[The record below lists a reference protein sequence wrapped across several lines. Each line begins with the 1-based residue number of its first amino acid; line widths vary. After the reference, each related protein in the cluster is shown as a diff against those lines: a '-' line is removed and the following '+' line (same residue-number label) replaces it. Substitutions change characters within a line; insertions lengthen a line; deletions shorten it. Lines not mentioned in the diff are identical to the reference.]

1 MTPAF
6 DDLPVAL
13 PPGCAGA
20 RVAGDPSGWAEAF
33 DWPAELT
40 DAAISRRSDFLMGRL
55 AAVEALRRLG
65 AEGSVGRS
73 PEGAPVWPEGIAG
86 SLTHHSGVAAAIVGR
101 QAGGLGP
108 SDGGPGRELAGL
120 GIDICPRLQ
129 GDRLRAV
136 VRQCLTEAER
146 EAWASENAATLA
158 FAAKESIYKAAY
170 PRAQRFIGFDEA
182 EIVDVGD
189 AGRSTVEKHHPVDAF
204 DRRTHAGT
212 WTAVLADELARL
224 LGVDTVTGSYAWDGE
239 LVYAVLA
246 LESSR

>member
-13 PPGCAGA
+13 PAGCAGA
-20 RVAGDPSGWAEAF
+20 RVAGDPSGWAEVF
-33 DWPAELT
+33 DWPTELT

-86 SLTHHSGVAAAIVGR
+86 SLTHHSGVAAAVVGR
-101 QAGGLGP
+101 GA
-108 SDGGPGRELAGL
+108 DGQGYAGL
-120 GIDICPRLQ
+120 GIDICPRLE

-146 EAWASENAATLA
+146 EAWASEEAATLA

-189 AGRSTVEKHHPVDAF
+189 GGRSTVEKRHAVDAF

>member
-33 DWPAELT
+33 DWPTELT
-40 DAAISRRSDFLMGRL
+40 DAAATRRSDFLMGRL

-65 AEGSVGRS
+65 AQGSVGRS

-101 QAGGLGP
+101 QAGGQGYT
-108 SDGGPGRELAGL
+108 GL
-120 GIDICPRLQ
+120 GIDICPRLE

-146 EAWASENAATLA
+146 EAWASEDAATLA

>member
-13 PPGCAGA
+13 PAGCAGA
-20 RVAGDPSGWAEAF
+20 RVAGDPTAWSEAF
-33 DWPAELT
+33 DWPTELT

-86 SLTHHSGVAAAIVGR
+86 SLTHHSGVAAAVVGR
-101 QAGGLGP
+101 GADGQGYAGM
-108 SDGGPGRELAGL
+108 
-120 GIDICPRLQ
+120 GIDICPRLE

-146 EAWASENAATLA
+146 EAWASEEAATLA

-189 AGRSTVEKHHPVDAF
+189 
-204 DRRTHAGT
+204 GT
-212 WTAVLADELARL
+212 WAARLCGPLADE
-224 LGVDTVTGSYAWDGE
+224 LGVDTVMGTHAWDGS
-239 LVYAVLA
+239 LLYAVLA

>member
-13 PPGCAGA
+13 PAGCAGA
-20 RVAGDPSGWAEAF
+20 RVAGDPSGWAEVF
-33 DWPAELT
+33 DWPTELT

-101 QAGGLGP
+101 RAGGQGYT
-108 SDGGPGRELAGL
+108 GL
-120 GIDICPRLQ
+120 GIDICPRLE

-146 EAWASENAATLA
+146 EAWASEDAATLA

-224 LGVDTVTGSYAWDGE
+224 LGVGTVTGSYAWDGE

-246 LESSR
+246 LKSSR

>member
-6 DDLPVAL
+6 DNLPVAL
-13 PPGCAGA
+13 PAGCAGA

-33 DWPAELT
+33 DWPTELT
-40 DAAISRRSDFLMGRL
+40 DAAVSRRSDFLMGRL

-73 PEGAPVWPEGIAG
+73 PDGAPVWPAGIAG
-86 SLTHHSGVAAAIVGR
+86 SLTHHSGVAAAVVGR
-101 QAGGLGP
+101 DL
-108 SDGGPGRELAGL
+108 EGL
-120 GIDICPRLQ
+120 GIDICPRLE

-146 EAWASENAATLA
+146 EAWASEEAATLA

-189 AGRSTVEKHHPVDAF
+189 
-204 DRRTHAGT
+204 GT
-212 WTAVLADELARL
+212 WAARLCGPLADE
-224 LGVDTVTGSYAWDGE
+224 LGVDTVMGTHAWDGS
-239 LVYAVLA
+239 LLYAVLA

>member
-13 PPGCAGA
+13 PAGCAGA
-20 RVAGDPSGWAEAF
+20 RVAGDPSGWAEVF
-33 DWPAELT
+33 DWPTELT

-86 SLTHHSGVAAAIVGR
+86 SLTHHSGVAAAVVGR
-101 QAGGLGP
+101 GA
-108 SDGGPGRELAGL
+108 DGQGYAGL
-120 GIDICPRLQ
+120 GIDICPRLE

-146 EAWASENAATLA
+146 EAWTSEEAASLA

-189 AGRSTVEKHHPVDAF
+189 SGRSTVEKRHPVDAF
-204 DRRTHAGT
+204 DRRTRAGT

>member
-13 PPGCAGA
+13 PAGCAGA

-33 DWPAELT
+33 DWPTELT
-40 DAAISRRSDFLMGRL
+40 DAAVSRRSDFLMGRL

-73 PEGAPVWPEGIAG
+73 PDGAPVWPAGIAG
-86 SLTHHSGVAAAIVGR
+86 SLTHHSGVAAAVVGR
-101 QAGGLGP
+101 DL
-108 SDGGPGRELAGL
+108 EGL
-120 GIDICPRLQ
+120 GIDICPRLE

-146 EAWASENAATLA
+146 EAWASEEAATLA

-189 AGRSTVEKHHPVDAF
+189 
-204 DRRTHAGT
+204 GT
-212 WTAVLADELARL
+212 WAARLCGPLADE
-224 LGVDTVTGSYAWDGE
+224 LGVDTVMGTHAWDGS
-239 LVYAVLA
+239 LLYAVLA

>member
-13 PPGCAGA
+13 PAGCAGA

-33 DWPAELT
+33 DWPTEMT
-40 DAAISRRSDFLMGRL
+40 DAAATRRADFLMGRL

-86 SLTHHSGVAAAIVGR
+86 SLTHHSGVAAAVVGR
-101 QAGGLGP
+101 GA
-108 SDGGPGRELAGL
+108 DGQGYAGL
-120 GIDICPRLQ
+120 GIDICPRLE

-146 EAWASENAATLA
+146 EAWTSEEAATLA

-182 EIVDVGD
+182 EIVDVDVGD
-189 AGRSTVEKHHPVDAF
+189 GGRSAVEKRHPVDAF

>member
-13 PPGCAGA
+13 PAGCVGA

-33 DWPAELT
+33 DWPTELT
-40 DAAISRRSDFLMGRL
+40 DAAATRRADFLMGRL

-86 SLTHHSGVAAAIVGR
+86 SLTHHSGVAAAVVGR
-101 QAGGLGP
+101 GA
-108 SDGGPGRELAGL
+108 DGQGYAGL
-120 GIDICPRLQ
+120 GIDICPRLE

-146 EAWASENAATLA
+146 EAWTSEEAATLA

-189 AGRSTVEKHHPVDAF
+189 GGRSTVEKRHAVDAF

-246 LESSR
+246 LDSSR

>member
-13 PPGCAGA
+13 PAGCVGA

-33 DWPAELT
+33 DWPTELT
-40 DAAISRRSDFLMGRL
+40 DAAATRRADFLMGRL

-86 SLTHHSGVAAAIVGR
+86 SLTHHSGVAAAVVGR
-101 QAGGLGP
+101 GA
-108 SDGGPGRELAGL
+108 DGQGYAGL
-120 GIDICPRLQ
+120 GIDICPRLE

-146 EAWASENAATLA
+146 EAWTSEEAATLA

-189 AGRSTVEKHHPVDAF
+189 SGRSTVEKRHPVDAF

>member
-13 PPGCAGA
+13 PAGCVGA

-33 DWPAELT
+33 DWPTELT
-40 DAAISRRSDFLMGRL
+40 DAAATRRADFLMGRL

-86 SLTHHSGVAAAIVGR
+86 SLTHHSGVAAAVVGR
-101 QAGGLGP
+101 GA
-108 SDGGPGRELAGL
+108 DGQGYAGL
-120 GIDICPRLQ
+120 GIDICPRLE

-146 EAWASENAATLA
+146 EAWTSEEAATLA

-189 AGRSTVEKHHPVDAF
+189 AGRSRVEKHHPVDAF

-246 LESSR
+246 LDSSR

>member
-13 PPGCAGA
+13 PAGCVGA

-33 DWPAELT
+33 DWPTELT
-40 DAAISRRSDFLMGRL
+40 DAAATRRADFLMGRL

-86 SLTHHSGVAAAIVGR
+86 SLTHHSGVAAAVVGR
-101 QAGGLGP
+101 GA
-108 SDGGPGRELAGL
+108 DGQGYAGL
-120 GIDICPRLQ
+120 GIDICPRLE

-146 EAWASENAATLA
+146 EAWASEEAATLA

-189 AGRSTVEKHHPVDAF
+189 AGRSRVEKHHPVDAF

>member
-13 PPGCAGA
+13 PAGCAGA
-20 RVAGDPSGWAEAF
+20 RVAGDPSGWAEVF
-33 DWPAELT
+33 DWPTELT

-86 SLTHHSGVAAAIVGR
+86 SLTHHSGVAAAVVGR
-101 QAGGLGP
+101 DLEGLGV
-108 SDGGPGRELAGL
+108 DV
-120 GIDICPRLQ
+120 CPRLE

-136 VRQCLTEAER
+136 VRQCLTEVER
-146 EAWASENAATLA
+146 EAWASEEAATLA

-189 AGRSTVEKHHPVDAF
+189 
-204 DRRTHAGT
+204 GT
-212 WTAVLADELARL
+212 WAARLCGPLADEI
-224 LGVDTVTGSYAWDGE
+224 GVDTVMGTHAWDGS
-239 LVYAVLA
+239 LLYAVLA

>member
-13 PPGCAGA
+13 PAGCVGA

-33 DWPAELT
+33 DWPTELT
-40 DAAISRRSDFLMGRL
+40 DAAATRRADFLMGRL

-86 SLTHHSGVAAAIVGR
+86 SLTHHSGVAAAVVGR
-101 QAGGLGP
+101 GA
-108 SDGGPGRELAGL
+108 DGQGYAGL
-120 GIDICPRLQ
+120 GIDICPRLE

-146 EAWASENAATLA
+146 EAWASEEAATLA

-189 AGRSTVEKHHPVDAF
+189 GGRSTVEKRHAVDAF

-246 LESSR
+246 LDSSR

>member
-13 PPGCAGA
+13 PAGCAGA

-33 DWPAELT
+33 DWPTELT
-40 DAAISRRSDFLMGRL
+40 DAAATRRADFLMGRL

-86 SLTHHSGVAAAIVGR
+86 SLTHHSGVAAAVVGR
-101 QAGGLGP
+101 GA
-108 SDGGPGRELAGL
+108 DGQGYAGL
-120 GIDICPRLQ
+120 GIDICPRLE

-146 EAWASENAATLA
+146 EAWTSEEAATLA

-189 AGRSTVEKHHPVDAF
+189 GGRSTVEKRHPVDAF

>member
-1 MTPAF
+1 MSPAF

-33 DWPAELT
+33 DWPTELT
-40 DAAISRRSDFLMGRL
+40 EAAATRRSDFLMGRL

-65 AEGSVGRS
+65 ADGSVGRS

-86 SLTHHSGVAAAIVGR
+86 SLTHHSGVAAAVVGR
-101 QAGGLGP
+101 GADGQGYAGM
-108 SDGGPGRELAGL
+108 
-120 GIDICPRLQ
+120 GIDICPRLE

-146 EAWASENAATLA
+146 EAWASEGAATLA

-189 AGRSTVEKHHPVDAF
+189 
-204 DRRTHAGT
+204 GT
-212 WTAVLADELARL
+212 WAARL
-224 LGVDTVTGSYAWDGE
+224 CGPLTDELGVDTVMGTHAWDGS
-239 LVYAVLA
+239 LLYAVLA
-246 LESSR
+246 VPRPT

>member
-13 PPGCAGA
+13 PAGCVGA

-33 DWPAELT
+33 DWPTELT
-40 DAAISRRSDFLMGRL
+40 DAAATRRADFLMGRL

-86 SLTHHSGVAAAIVGR
+86 SLTHHSGVAAAVVGR
-101 QAGGLGP
+101 GA
-108 SDGGPGRELAGL
+108 DGQGYAGL
-120 GIDICPRLQ
+120 GIDICPRLE

-146 EAWASENAATLA
+146 EAWTSEEAATLA

-189 AGRSTVEKHHPVDAF
+189 SGRSTVEKRHPVDAF
-204 DRRTHAGT
+204 DRRTRAGT

>member
-13 PPGCAGA
+13 PVGCVGA
-20 RVAGDPSGWAEAF
+20 RVAGDPSSWAEAF
-33 DWPAELT
+33 DWPTELT
-40 DAAISRRSDFLMGRL
+40 DAAVSRRSDFLMGRL

-86 SLTHHSGVAAAIVGR
+86 SLTHHSGVAAAVVGR
-101 QAGGLGP
+101 QAGGQGY
-108 SDGGPGRELAGL
+108 AGL
-120 GIDICPRLQ
+120 GIDICPRLD
-129 GDRLRAV
+129 GDRLQAV

-146 EAWASENAATLA
+146 ERWASEEAATLA

-170 PRAQRFIGFDEA
+170 PRAQRFIGFAEA

-189 AGRSTVEKHHPVDAF
+189 
-204 DRRTHAGT
+204 GT
-212 WTAVLADELARL
+212 WAARLCGPLADE
-224 LGVDTVTGSYAWDGE
+224 LGVDTVMGTHAWDGS
-239 LVYAVLA
+239 LLYAVLA

>member
-1 MTPAF
+1 MTPTF

-20 RVAGDPSGWAEAF
+20 RVMGDPSAWSEAF
-33 DWPAELT
+33 EWPTELT
-40 DAAISRRSDFLMGRL
+40 DAAATRRSDFLMGRL

-73 PEGAPVWPEGIAG
+73 ADGAPAWPEGIAG
-86 SLTHHSGVAAAIVGR
+86 SLTHHSGVAAAVVGR
-101 QAGGLGP
+101 DL
-108 SDGGPGRELAGL
+108 EGL
-120 GIDICPRLQ
+120 GIDICPRLE

-146 EAWASENAATLA
+146 EAWVSEEAATLA

-182 EIVDVGD
+182 EIVEVGD
-189 AGRSTVEKHHPVDAF
+189 
-204 DRRTHAGT
+204 GT
-212 WTAVLADELARL
+212 WAARLCGPLADE
-224 LGVDTVTGSYAWDGE
+224 LGVDTVMGTHSWDGS
-239 LVYAVLA
+239 LLYAVLA

>member
-6 DDLPVAL
+6 DNLPVAL
-13 PPGCAGA
+13 PAGCAGA

-33 DWPAELT
+33 DWPTELT
-40 DAAISRRSDFLMGRL
+40 DAAVSRRSDFLMGRL

-73 PEGAPVWPEGIAG
+73 PDGAPVWPAGIAG
-86 SLTHHSGVAAAIVGR
+86 SLTHHSGVAAAVVGR
-101 QAGGLGP
+101 DL
-108 SDGGPGRELAGL
+108 EGL
-120 GIDICPRLQ
+120 GIDICPRLE

-136 VRQCLTEAER
+136 VRQCLAKAEHER
-146 EAWASENAATLA
+146 WAGEEAATVA

-189 AGRSTVEKHHPVDAF
+189 
-204 DRRTHAGT
+204 GT
-212 WTAVLADELARL
+212 WAARLCGPLADE
-224 LGVDTVTGSYAWDGE
+224 LGVDTVMGTHAWDGS
-239 LVYAVLA
+239 LLYAVLA

>member
-13 PPGCAGA
+13 PAGCVGA

-33 DWPAELT
+33 DWPTELT
-40 DAAISRRSDFLMGRL
+40 DAAATRRADFLMGRL

-86 SLTHHSGVAAAIVGR
+86 SLTHHSGVAAAVVGR
-101 QAGGLGP
+101 GA
-108 SDGGPGRELAGL
+108 DGQGYAGL
-120 GIDICPRLQ
+120 GIDICPRLE

-146 EAWASENAATLA
+146 EAWASEEAATLA

-182 EIVDVGD
+182 EIVDMGD
-189 AGRSTVEKHHPVDAF
+189 GGRSTVEKRHAVDAF

>member
-1 MTPAF
+1 MSPAF

-20 RVAGDPSGWAEAF
+20 RVAGDPTGWAEAF
-33 DWPAELT
+33 DWPAELA

-55 AAVEALRRLG
+55 AAVESLRRLG

-73 PEGAPVWPEGIAG
+73 PDGAPVWPEGIAG
-86 SLTHHSGVAAAIVGR
+86 SLTHHSGVAAAIVGWR
-101 QAGGLGP
+101 AGGQGYT
-108 SDGGPGRELAGL
+108 GL
-120 GIDICPRLQ
+120 GIDICPRLE

-146 EAWASENAATLA
+146 EAWASEDATTLA

-189 AGRSTVEKHHPVDAF
+189 VGRSTVERHHPVDTF

-224 LGVDTVTGSYAWDGE
+224 LGVDTVTGSFAWDGE

-246 LESSR
+246 LKSSR

>member
-13 PPGCAGA
+13 PAGCVGA

-33 DWPAELT
+33 DWPTELT
-40 DAAISRRSDFLMGRL
+40 DAAATRRADFLMGRL

-73 PEGAPVWPEGIAG
+73 PEGAPVWPKGIAG
-86 SLTHHSGVAAAIVGR
+86 SLTHHSGVAAAVVGR
-101 QAGGLGP
+101 GA
-108 SDGGPGRELAGL
+108 DGQGYAGL
-120 GIDICPRLQ
+120 GIDICPRLE

-146 EAWASENAATLA
+146 EAWTSEEAATLA

-189 AGRSTVEKHHPVDAF
+189 GGRSTVEKRHPVDAF

>member
-13 PPGCAGA
+13 PAGCAGA

-33 DWPAELT
+33 DWPTELT
-40 DAAISRRSDFLMGRL
+40 DAAATRRADFLMGRL

-86 SLTHHSGVAAAIVGR
+86 SLTHHSGVAAAVVGR
-101 QAGGLGP
+101 QAGGQGY
-108 SDGGPGRELAGL
+108 AGM
-120 GIDICPRLQ
+120 GIDICPRLE

-146 EAWASENAATLA
+146 EAWASEEAATLA

-189 AGRSTVEKHHPVDAF
+189 GGRSTVEKRHAVDAF

>member
-13 PPGCAGA
+13 PAGCVGA
-20 RVAGDPSGWAEAF
+20 RVVGDASAWTEAF
-33 DWPAELT
+33 DWPTELS
-40 DAAISRRSDFLMGRL
+40 DAAATRRSDFLMGRL

-73 PEGAPVWPEGIAG
+73 VDGAPTWPEGIAG

-101 QAGGLGP
+101 RA
-108 SDGGPGRELAGL
+108 DGQGYVGL
-120 GIDICPRLQ
+120 GIDLCPRLE

-146 EAWASENAATLA
+146 EAWASEEAATLA

-189 AGRSTVEKHHPVDAF
+189 
-204 DRRTHAGT
+204 GT
-212 WTAVLADELARL
+212 WAARLCGPLADE
-224 LGVDTVTGSYAWDGE
+224 LGVDTVMGTHAWDGS

>member
-1 MTPAF
+1 MSPAF

-20 RVAGDPSGWAEAF
+20 RIAGDPSGWAEAF
-33 DWPAELT
+33 DWPTELT
-40 DAAISRRSDFLMGRL
+40 DAAATRRSDFLMGRL

-101 QAGGLGP
+101 RAGGQGCT
-108 SDGGPGRELAGL
+108 GL

-146 EAWASENAATLA
+146 EAWASEEAATLA

-212 WTAVLADELARL
+212 WTAVLADDLARL

>member
-1 MTPAF
+1 
-6 DDLPVAL
+6 
-13 PPGCAGA
+13 
-20 RVAGDPSGWAEAF
+20 
-33 DWPAELT
+33 
-40 DAAISRRSDFLMGRL
+40 MGRL

-86 SLTHHSGVAAAIVGR
+86 SLTHHSGVAAAVVGR
-101 QAGGLGP
+101 GA
-108 SDGGPGRELAGL
+108 DGQGYAGL
-120 GIDICPRLQ
+120 GIDICPRLE

-146 EAWASENAATLA
+146 EAWASEEAATLA

-189 AGRSTVEKHHPVDAF
+189 GGRSTVEKRHAVDAF
-204 DRRTHAGT
+204 DRRTRAGT

>member
-13 PPGCAGA
+13 PAGCVGA

-33 DWPAELT
+33 DWPTELT
-40 DAAISRRSDFLMGRL
+40 DAAATRRADFLMGRL

-86 SLTHHSGVAAAIVGR
+86 SLTHHSGVAAAVVGR
-101 QAGGLGP
+101 GA
-108 SDGGPGRELAGL
+108 DGQGYAGL
-120 GIDICPRLQ
+120 GIDICPRLE

-146 EAWASENAATLA
+146 EAWASEEAATLA

-189 AGRSTVEKHHPVDAF
+189 SGRSTVEKRHAVDAF